1 MKVAFYS
8 STLGDQPA
16 HEVIKWAKQAGFDGI
31 ELDVNRHLSG
41 PESAG
46 TIVKL
51 ARDAQLEVPSITLFV
66 NLLHSDKTARKKIP
80 PPAHSIPQEATN
92 PTLPTLP
99 LFPRPNAH

>member
-51 ARDAQLEVPSITLFV
+51 ARDAQLEVPSITLFG
-66 NLLHSDKTARKKIP
+66 NLLHSDKTERKKIRP
-80 PPAHSIPQEATN
+80 PPHSIPQQPLN
-92 PTLPTLP
+92 PKFPTP
-99 LFPRPNAH
+99 LLYTV